1 MKRLNVF
8 VTKEELDMVLT
19 AQSVSGMFLSGGV
32 PMGDPAFEVERL
44 RRKYNL
50 PDNVAF
56 DPNNG
61 EFVEP

>member
-8 VTKEELDMVLT
+8 VTPEELETVKT
-19 AQSVSGMFLSGGV
+19 AQKVSGMFLSGGM
-32 PMGDPAFEVERL
+32 PMGDPAWEVEQL

-50 PDNVAF
+50 PENVAF
-56 DPNNG
+56 DPRNG